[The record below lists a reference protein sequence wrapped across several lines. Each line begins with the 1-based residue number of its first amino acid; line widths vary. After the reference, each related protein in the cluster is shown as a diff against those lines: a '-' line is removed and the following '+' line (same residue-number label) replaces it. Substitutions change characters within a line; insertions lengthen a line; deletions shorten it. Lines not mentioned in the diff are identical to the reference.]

1 MLYTELDTAHEF
13 GIDPWVYLA
22 RAREERTTMVAFIYA
37 KRALQIMSDYD
48 NAPKSKKSS
57 R

>member
-13 GIDPWVYLA
+13 GLDPWVYFM

-48 NAPKSKKSS
+48 NRPKSKKSN

>member
-13 GIDPWVYLA
+13 GIDPWLYLL

-37 KRALQIMSDYD
+37 KRALQVMSDYD
-48 NAPKSKKSS
+48 NAPRKKNKT
-57 R
+57 